1 MGFKALDV
9 ASMIAPPAAYL
20 LFGEDSEPNRPPALI
35 PPAPIATN
43 FEASSATPEL
53 LAQPGVQVPTIAGSP
68 QVGVAGHIGQDTEVL
83 MLAQV
88 RGPKKQ
94 EQLRDQVAQHNALV
108 AAGCAPSARDV
119 PFAPLPTL
127 GYRTN
132 AQSPLWPL
140 EREAVLETVELDLLS
155 PQAVQLPG
163 FRVVQESDVFVIDLQ
178 GERVT
183 LRPAEVQQMTMN
195 YGSSSINAET
205 PVHWLDQSLHKA
217 LHAPLRGITQA
228 QRRAFLAP
236 VVNHQL
242 HACGVPLVV
251 LAQARF

>member
-1 MGFKALDV
+1 M
-9 ASMIAPPAAYL
+9 
-20 LFGEDSEPNRPPALI
+20 
-35 PPAPIATN
+35 
-43 FEASSATPEL
+43 
-53 LAQPGVQVPTIAGSP
+53 
-68 QVGVAGHIGQDTEVL
+68 
-83 MLAQV
+83 
-88 RGPKKQ
+88 
-94 EQLRDQVAQHNALV
+94 
-108 AAGCAPSARDV
+108 
-119 PFAPLPTL
+119 
-127 GYRTN
+127 
-132 AQSPLWPL
+132 
-140 EREAVLETVELDLLS
+140 LETVELDLLS
-155 PQAVQLPG
+155 PKAVQMPG